1 MSKCFVCEKC
11 LGNTYSLKIKKG
23 DNYFHTC
30 SYGCNL
36 KMEEKYGED
45 FWEHTLNKTDFIVPG
60 SKNKNPFVNIS
71 KEKEIDRNL
80 FGTYDFENMDENE
93 IIMDGDKY
101 ERQYRLYLENKAID
115 EIFENG
121 SDVSSEYSYESE

>member
-1 MSKCFVCEKC
+1 MKEK
-11 LGNTYSLKIKKG
+11 
-23 DNYFHTC
+23 F
-30 SYGCNL
+30 
-36 KMEEKYGED
+36 GED

-93 IIMDGDKY
+93 IIMDSDKY
-101 ERQYRLYLENKAID
+101 ERQYKLYLENKAID

-121 SDVSSEYSYESE
+121 SDISSEYSYESE

>member
-11 LGNTYSLKIKKG
+11 LGNSYSLKIKK
-23 DNYFHTC
+23 DNNYFHTC
-30 SYGCNL
+30 SYSCNL
-36 KMEEKYGED
+36 EMKEKFGED

-80 FGTYDFENMDENE
+80 FGTYDFENMDEND

-101 ERQYRLYLENKAID
+101 ERQYKLYLENKAID
-115 EIFENG
+115 EIFENS

>member
-11 LGNTYSLKIKKG
+11 LGNTYSLKIKKD